1 MTDLNLPAGQIITHY
16 RIVEKIGGGGMGVVY
31 RAEDT
36 KLKRQVALK
45 FLPPDVLK
53 DEAALSRFQREAQ
66 AASALNHP
74 AICTIYDIDEDG
86 GTPFIA
92 MELLKGAT
100 LKHRINGRPLT
111 LDSLLEIGIDVADAL
126 EAAHAEG
133 IVHRDIKPANI
144 FVTERGQA
152 KVLDFGLAKQMVVA
166 RGVSEA
172 VTVGGAALDS
182 DPNLTSPGMALGT
195 VGYMSPEQVR
205 GEVLDGRSDLFSLGL
220 VLYEMATGRQA
231 FSGNTSGVIFAAIL
245 ERQPAP
251 PSQVNPDL
259 PPAFDQIVAKAL
271 EKNPKL
277 RYQHASDLSADLQ
290 RLKRDTDSGRSV
302 ATRTPS
308 TGTQAAAPGSGGQ
321 AAQPGSGSSTGA
333 AVATVA
339 AGPGSGSS
347 AIMQAAQENKGKLI
361 ASALIALV
369 ILGVAGYGVFSM
381 LRGKAAS
388 VPFQTFTITQV
399 TNSGNV
405 RFAAI
410 SPDGKYVLSIVEDGG
425 KMSLWLRNIP
435 TGSNTQVLPPEAALY
450 QNPAFSPDGNYIYYS
465 KASDAAGNV
474 NNLYRIPV
482 LGGEATQLVRDV
494 DVGPTFS
501 PEGQR
506 MAYLR
511 ANDPVVGKYL
521 ILSANMDGSDEKVIY
536 TAPTPYPTWLAWS
549 PDGKLIAFIQGA
561 GQDVQGSVRTLDIA
575 TGQDHALATLAD
587 KFATA
592 LAWMP
597 DGRGLMIVYSD
608 RSAGFNRLQIA
619 FVSFPDGQF
628 HPLTNDTN
636 GYQSVSISGDGK
648 SIAAM
653 QRQDTHFVALLPPTG
668 RGTATQLAGLPSNDQ
683 IREVMW
689 DKDGNLLVATRHS
702 IVRTSLDG
710 NHQST
715 VLTEP
720 NAVLFTANACP
731 NGGPILVNWASR
743 NNTGKLNI
751 WRVDADGSHLKQLT
765 NGVDDESPVCAADGK
780 SFYYA
785 DLDKKSVVNHMSID
799 GGTPELIK
807 ASAITNGFL
816 STVSDNTSP
825 DGRWLP
831 AIVTKVDP
839 ATQADIH
846 ALGLIDVAANTESS
860 LRIFPSQATIT
871 QPVLFTPDWK
881 NVAYRVIDNGTDNIW
896 MQPVDG
902 SPGHAVT
909 NFNTDHI
916 RTFSWS
922 PDGKTLAVARTHT
935 VSDVVLLRQGK
946 AAQ

>member
-1 MTDLNLPAGQIITHY
+1 MTDSSLPAGQIITHY
-16 RIVEKIGGGGMGVVY
+16 RILERIGGGGMGVVY

-45 FLPPDVLK
+45 FLPPEVLK
-53 DEAALSRFQREAQ
+53 DEAALSRVQREAQ
-66 AASALNHP
+66 PASALNHSS
-74 AICTIYDIDEDG
+74 ICTIYDIDEDG

-92 MELLKGAT
+92 MELLKGTT
-100 LKHRINGRPLT
+100 LKHRINGKPLP
-111 LDSLLEIGIDVADAL
+111 LDTLLEIGIDVADAL
-126 EAAHAEG
+126 DAAHAEG

-144 FVTERGQA
+144 FVTDRGQA
-152 KVLDFGLAKQMVVA
+152 KVLDFGLAKQMVA

-172 VTVGGAALDS
+172 VTSGGATLGS

-205 GEVLDGRSDLFSLGL
+205 GESLDGRSDLFSLGL

-231 FSGNTSGVIFAAIL
+231 FAGNTSGVIFAAIL

-259 PPAFDQIVAKAL
+259 PAAFDQIVAKAL

-277 RYQHASDLSADLQ
+277 RYQHASDLGADLR

-302 ATRTPS
+302 ATQSMSAGAQT
-308 TGTQAAAPGSGGQ
+308 AASGSGGQ
-321 AAQPGSGSSTGA
+321 ATRPGSGATAATAAAGA
-333 AVATVA
+333 V
-339 AGPGSGSS
+339 GPGSGSS

-361 ASALIALV
+361 AGALIALL

-388 VPFQTFTITQV
+388 VPFQNFTITQV
-399 TNSGNV
+399 TNSGRV

-410 SPDGKYVLSIVEDGG
+410 SPDGKYVMSIAEDLG

-435 TGSNTQVLPPEAALY
+435 TGSNTQVLPPDGALY
-450 QNPAFSPDGNYIYYS
+450 QNPGFSPDGNYIYYS

-482 LGGEATQLVRDV
+482 LGGEAVLLVHDV

-521 ILSANMDGSDEKVIY
+521 ILSANMDGSDERVIY
-536 TAPTPYPTWLAWS
+536 TAPTPFPSSLAWS
-549 PDGKLIAFIQGA
+549 PDGKMIAYIQAAGQEAQGA
-561 GQDVQGSVRTLDIA
+561 VRTLDIA
-575 TGQDHALATLAD
+575 TGQDRALATLEER
-587 KFATA
+587 FATS

-597 DGRGLMIVYSD
+597 DGRGLMVVYSD
-608 RSAGFNRLQIA
+608 RSSGFNRQQIA

-636 GYQSVSISGDGK
+636 GYRSVSISADGK

-653 QRQDTHFVALLPPTG
+653 QRQVTNFIALLPATG
-668 RGTATQLAGLPSNDQ
+668 RGNATQLAGIPANEQVRDIL
-683 IREVMW
+683 W
-689 DKDGNLLVATRHS
+689 DKDGNLLAVTRHS
-702 IVRTSLDG
+702 ILRASLDG

-720 NAVLFTANACP
+720 NAVISSANACP
-731 NGGPILVNWASR
+731 NGGP
-743 NNTGKLNI
+743 
-751 WRVDADGSHLKQLT
+751 
-765 NGVDDESPVCAADGK
+765 
-780 SFYYA
+780 
-785 DLDKKSVVNHMSID
+785 
-799 GGTPELIK
+799 
-807 ASAITNGFL
+807 
-816 STVSDNTSP
+816 
-825 DGRWLP
+825 
-831 AIVTKVDP
+831 
-839 ATQADIH
+839 
-846 ALGLIDVAANTESS
+846 
-860 LRIFPSQATIT
+860 
-871 QPVLFTPDWK
+871 
-881 NVAYRVIDNGTDNIW
+881 
-896 MQPVDG
+896 
-902 SPGHAVT
+902 
-909 NFNTDHI
+909 
-916 RTFSWS
+916 
-922 PDGKTLAVARTHT
+922 
-935 VSDVVLLRQGK
+935 
-946 AAQ
+946 

>member
-45 FLPPDVLK
+45 FLPPEVLK

-74 AICTIYDIDEDG
+74 SICTIYDIDEDG

-100 LKHRINGRPLT
+100 LKHRINGKPLT
-111 LDSLLEIGIDVADAL
+111 LDALLEIGIDVADAL
-126 EAAHAEG
+126 DAAHAEG

-152 KVLDFGLAKQMVVA
+152 KVLDFGLAKQMVG

-172 VTVGGAALDS
+172 VTAGGATLGS

-205 GEVLDGRSDLFSLGL
+205 GETLDGRSDLFSLGL

-259 PPAFDQIVAKAL
+259 PPAFDQIVTKAL
-271 EKNPKL
+271 EKNPRL

-302 ATRTPS
+302 ATQTS
-308 TGTQAAAPGSGGQ
+308 SAGAQVVGAGSGGQ
-321 AAQPGSGSSTGA
+321 ATQPGSGSA
-333 AVATVA
+333 AVSAA

-347 AIMQAAQENKGKLI
+347 AIRQAAQENKGKLI
-361 ASALIALV
+361 AGAVIALL

-381 LRGKAAS
+381 LRGRAAR
-388 VPFQTFTITQV
+388 VPFETFTITQV

-405 RFAAI
+405 RFAAMA
-410 SPDGKYVLSIVEDGG
+410 PDGKYVLSIVEDGG

-465 KASDAAGNV
+465 KAADAAGNT
-474 NNLYRIPV
+474 NNLFRIPV
-482 LGGEATQLVRDV
+482 LGGEAVQVVRDI

-501 PEGQR
+501 PDGKR
-506 MAYLR
+506 MGYLR

-521 ILSANMDGSDEKVIY
+521 ILSANMDGSDERVLY
-536 TAPTPYPTWLAWS
+536 TAPTPFPSWIAWS
-549 PDGKLIAFIQGA
+549 PDGKLIAYILAA
-561 GQDVQGSVRTLDIA
+561 GQDAQGTVRTIELA
-575 TGQDHALATLAD
+575 SGQNQALATLTD
-587 KFATA
+587 KFASSI
-592 LAWMP
+592 AWMP
-597 DGRGLMIVYSD
+597 DGRGLMLVYTD
-608 RSAGFNRLQIA
+608 RSTGFQRSQLG
-619 FVSFPDGQF
+619 FLSFPEAQF
-628 HPLTNDTN
+628 HALTNDTS
-636 GYQSVSISGDGK
+636 GYQTLSISADGR

-653 QRQDTHFVALLPPTG
+653 QRQGSASIVLLPSSG
-668 RGTATQLAGLPSNDQ
+668 QGNATTVPNIPNGEG
-683 IREVMW
+683 IRDVLW
-689 DKDGNLLVATRHS
+689 DKDGNLL
-702 IVRTSLDG
+702 IVGTHQILRTSLDG
-710 NHQST
+710 SHQST
-715 VLTEP
+715 VVTDP
-720 NAVLFTANACP
+720 NAMILHAAVCP
-731 NGGPILVNWASR
+731 NGGPIVVNWYGR
-743 NNTGKLNI
+743 DGRDTTDI
-751 WRVDADGSHLKQLT
+751 WRLDADGSHPKPISH
-765 NGVDDESPVCAADGK
+765 GADDEAPGCSTDGK
-780 SFYYA
+780 WAYYA
-785 DLDKKSVVNHMSID
+785 DNAKNYQLYRVPIE
-799 GGTPELIK
+799 GGTPELLK
-807 ASAITNGFL
+807 ASVLENGFVGAGGGLL
-816 STVSDNTSP
+816 SA

-831 AIVTKVDP
+831 VILTKIDP
-839 ATQADIH
+839 KTQEDIH
-846 ALGLIDVAANTESS
+846 SLALIDVVANTASAI
-860 LRIFPSQATIT
+860 RVFPSQVTIT
-871 QPVLFTPDWK
+871 FPVVFTPDGK
-881 NVAYRVIDNGTDNIW
+881 DVAYRVVDNGTDNIW

-902 SPGHAVT
+902 SKGRQVT
-909 NFNTDHI
+909 NFTTDHI
-916 RTFSWS
+916 RSFAWS
-922 PDGKTLAVARTHT
+922 PDGKTLAVVRGHL
-935 VSDVVLLRQGK
+935 VSDVVLLREGK

>member
-45 FLPPDVLK
+45 FLPPEVLK

-74 AICTIYDIDEDG
+74 SICTIYDIDDDG

-100 LKHRINGRPLT
+100 LKHRINGKPLT

-205 GEVLDGRSDLFSLGL
+205 GETLDGRSDLFSLGL

-231 FSGNTSGVIFAAIL
+231 FAGNTSGVIFAAIL

-251 PSQVNPDL
+251 ASQVNPDL
-259 PPAFDQIVAKAL
+259 PAAFDQIVAKAL

-302 ATRTPS
+302 ATLSVSAGAQTAGS
-308 TGTQAAAPGSGGQ
+308 GSGGQ
-321 AAQPGSGSSTGA
+321 ATRPGSGVSA
-333 AVATVA
+333 AVAA
-339 AGPGSGSS
+339 APGSGSS
-347 AIMQAAQENKGKLI
+347 AIVQAAQENKGKLI
-361 ASALIALV
+361 AGAVIALL

-388 VPFQTFTITQV
+388 VPFQNFTITQV
-399 TNSGNV
+399 TNSGKV

-410 SPDGKYVLSIVEDGG
+410 SPDGKYVMSIAEDLG

-435 TGSNTQVLPPEAALY
+435 TGSNTQVLPPDGALY
-450 QNPAFSPDGNYIYYS
+450 QNPGFSPDGNYIYYS
-465 KASDAAGNV
+465 RASDAAGNV

-482 LGGEATQLVRDV
+482 LGGEAVLLVRDV

-521 ILSANMDGSDEKVIY
+521 ILSANMDGSDERVIY
-536 TAPTPYPTWLAWS
+536 TAPTPFPSWLAWS
-549 PDGKLIAFIQGA
+549 PDGKMIAYIQAAGQEAQGA
-561 GQDVQGSVRTLDIA
+561 VRTLDIA
-575 TGQDHALATLAD
+575 TGQDHALATLAER
-587 KFATA
+587 FATS

-597 DGRGLMIVYSD
+597 DGRGLMVVYSD
-608 RSAGFNRLQIA
+608 RSSGFNRQQIA

-628 HPLTNDTN
+628 HPLTNDTS
-636 GYQSVSISGDGK
+636 GYHSVSISADGK

-653 QRQDTHFVALLPPTG
+653 QRQVTNSIALLPAAG
-668 RGTATQLAGLPSNDQ
+668 HGDAREVAGLPGDAQ
-683 IREVMW
+683 VRDILW
-689 DKDGNLLVATRHS
+689 DKDGNLLAVTRHA
-702 IVRTSLDG
+702 ILRLSLDG

-715 VLTEP
+715 ILSDP
-720 NAVLFTANACP
+720 NAVLVDANACP
-731 NGGPILVNWASR
+731 NGGPILVDWASR
-743 NNTGKLNI
+743 DNSGKSNV
-751 WRVDADGSHLKQLT
+751 WRVDADGSHARQLT
-765 NGVDDESPVCAADGK
+765 HGVDDEAPVCSADGK
-780 SFYYA
+780 SFYYE
-785 DLDKKSVVNHMSID
+785 DQDKKSVVNRAPID
-799 GGTPELIK
+799 GGTAELIK
-807 ASAITNGFL
+807 ASAISNGFL
-816 STVSDNTSP
+816 AALSSNTSP

-831 AIVTKVDP
+831 VIVTKVDP

-846 ALGLIDVAANTESS
+846 ALGIIDVAANTESS
-860 LRIFPSQATIT
+860 MRIFPSQPTIT
-871 QPVLFTPDWK
+871 QPLQFAPDWK
-881 NVAYRVIDNGTDNIW
+881 SVAYRVIDNGTDNIW

-902 SPGHAVT
+902 SAGHQVT
-909 NFNTDHI
+909 NFTTDHI
-916 RTFSWS
+916 RTFGWS

-935 VSDVVLLRQGK
+935 VSDVVLLREGK

>member
-74 AICTIYDIDEDG
+74 SICTIYDIDEDG

-100 LKHRINGRPLT
+100 LKHRINGKPLT
-111 LDSLLEIGIDVADAL
+111 LDNVLEIGIDVADAL

-172 VTVGGAALDS
+172 VTVGGATLDS

-205 GEVLDGRSDLFSLGL
+205 GETLDGRSDLFSLGL

-245 ERQPAP
+245 ERQPPA

-259 PPAFDQIVAKAL
+259 PAAFDQIVAKAL

-290 RLKRDTDSGRSV
+290 RLKRDTDSGRSA
-302 ATRTPS
+302 ATMS
-308 TGTQAAAPGSGGQ
+308 AATQTAGAVSGLQ
-321 AAQPGSGSSTGA
+321 KTQPGSGATSA
-333 AVATVA
+333 AA
-339 AGPGSGSS
+339 AAAPGSGSS
-347 AIMQAAQENKGKLI
+347 AIVQAAQENKGKLI
-361 ASALIALV
+361 AGAVIALL
-369 ILGVAGYGVFSM
+369 ILGVAGYGVFQL
-381 LRGKAAS
+381 LRGKAAA

-405 RFAAI
+405 RYAAI
-410 SPDGKYVLSIVEDGG
+410 SPDGKYVLSIVEDAG

-465 KASDAAGNV
+465 KATDAAGNAF
-474 NNLYRIPV
+474 NLFRIPV
-482 LGGEATQLVRDV
+482 LGGEAVQVSHDV

-501 PEGQR
+501 PDGQH
-506 MAYLR
+506 MAYVR
-511 ANDPVVGKYL
+511 ANDPVVGKWL
-521 ILSANMDGSDEKVIY
+521 ILSANMDGSDEKTIY
-536 TAPTPYPTWLAWS
+536 TAPTPFPSWAAWS
-549 PDGKLIAFIQGA
+549 PDGRLMAYILAS
-561 GQDVQGSVRTLDIA
+561 GQDAQGTVRTVELA
-575 TGQDHALATLAD
+575 SGKNQPLATLTD
-587 KFATA
+587 KFASSI
-592 LAWMP
+592 AWMP
-597 DGRGLMIVYSD
+597 DGRGLMLVYTD
-608 RSAGFNRLQIA
+608 RSTGFQRAQLG
-619 FVSFPDGQF
+619 FLSFPEAQF
-628 HPLTNDTN
+628 HALTNDTS
-636 GYQSVSISGDGK
+636 GYQTLSISADGK

-653 QRQDTHFVALLPPTG
+653 QRQGSASIVLLPASGQGNPTTVPNIPNG
-668 RGTATQLAGLPSNDQ
+668 EG
-683 IREVMW
+683 IRDVLW
-689 DKDGNLLVATRHS
+689 DKDGNLL
-702 IVRTSLDG
+702 IVGSHQILRTSLDG
-710 NHQST
+710 SHQT
-715 VLTEP
+715 KVVTDP
-720 NAVLFTANACP
+720 NAMIQHAVACP
-731 NGGPILVNWASR
+731 NGGPILVAWYAR
-743 NNTGKLNI
+743 EGRDTTDI
-751 WRVDADGSHLKQLT
+751 WRLDADGSHPKQISL
-765 NGVDDESPVCAADGK
+765 GADDESPACAADGK
-780 SFYYA
+780 SAFYSDQTKNYEIYR
-785 DLDKKSVVNHMSID
+785 LPID
-799 GGTPELIK
+799 GGTPELLK
-807 ASAITNGFL
+807 ASVMENGFVGAAGGLL
-816 STVSDNTSP
+816 SA

-831 AIVTKVDP
+831 AIVTKIDP
-839 ATQADIH
+839 RTQEDIH
-846 ALGLIDVAANTESS
+846 SLALIDVVANTAAAM
-860 LRIFPSQATIT
+860 RVFPSQPTIT
-871 QPVLFTPDWK
+871 FPLDFTPDGK
-881 NVAYRVIDNGTDNIW
+881 NVAYRVVANGTDNIW

-902 SPGHAVT
+902 SKGRQVT
-909 NFNTDHI
+909 NFTTDHI
-916 RTFSWS
+916 RSFAWS
-922 PDGKTLAVARTHT
+922 PDGKTLAVVRTHL
-935 VSDVVLLRQGK
+935 VSDVVLLREGK

>member
-1 MTDLNLPAGQIITHY
+1 MAGDMTDLNLPAGQIVTHY

-74 AICTIYDIDEDG
+74 SICTIYDIDEDG

-100 LKHRINGRPLT
+100 LKHRINGKPLP
-111 LDSLLEIGIDVADAL
+111 LDTLLEIGIDVADAL
-126 EAAHAEG
+126 DAAHAEG

-144 FVTERGQA
+144 FVTDRGQA
-152 KVLDFGLAKQMVVA
+152 KVLDFGLAKQMVA

-172 VTVGGAALDS
+172 VTSGGATLGS

-205 GEVLDGRSDLFSLGL
+205 GESLDGRSDLFSLGL

-231 FSGNTSGVIFAAIL
+231 FAGNTSGVIFAAIL

-251 PSQVNPDL
+251 PSQLNPDL
-259 PPAFDQIVAKAL
+259 PAGFDAIVAKAL
-271 EKNPKL
+271 EKNSKL

-290 RLKRDTDSGRSV
+290 RLKRDTDSGRSS
-302 ATRTPS
+302 ATQGAS
-308 TGTQAAAPGSGGQ
+308 AQAASGSGAQ
-321 AAQPGSGSSTGA
+321 AAHASSGTASGSA
-333 AVATVA
+333 ATASS
-339 AGPGSGSS
+339 PGSGSS
-347 AIMQAAQENKGKLI
+347 AIVQAAQQNKGKLI
-361 ASALIALV
+361 AGALVALV

-388 VPFQTFTITQV
+388 VPFQNFTITQV
-399 TNSGNV
+399 TNSGKV
-405 RFAAI
+405 RYAAI

-536 TAPTPYPTWLAWS
+536 NAPTPYPTWLAWS

-561 GQDVQGSVRTLDIA
+561 GQDAQGGVSTLDIA
-575 TGQDHALATLAD
+575 TGQNHALATLAD
-587 KFATA
+587 KYATS

-608 RSAGFNRLQIA
+608 RSAGFSRPQIA

-636 GYQSVSISGDGK
+636 GYQSVSISADGK
-648 SIAAM
+648 SLAAM
-653 QRQDTHFVALLPPTG
+653 QRQDTYFIALLPPTG
-668 RGTATQLAGLPSNDQ
+668 RGTATQLAGLPANDQ

-702 IVRTSLDG
+702 IVRASLDG

-720 NAVLFTANACP
+720 NAVIVSANACP
-731 NGGPILVNWASR
+731 NGGPILINWGSR
-743 NNTGKLNI
+743 NNTGRLNI
-751 WRVDADGSHLKQLT
+751 WRVDADGSHPKQLT
-765 NGVDDESPVCAADGK
+765 NGADDEAPVCAADGK
-780 SFYYA
+780 SFFYG
-785 DLDKKSVVNHMSID
+785 DLDKKFVINRMPID

-816 STVSDNTSP
+816 GVISDNTSP

-846 ALGLIDVAANTESS
+846 ALGMIDVAANTDSS
-860 LRIFPSQATIT
+860 LRIFASQATIT
-871 QPVLFTPDWK
+871 QPVLFAPDWK
-881 NVAYRVIDNGTDNIW
+881 NIAYRVIDNGTDNIW

-902 SPGHAVT
+902 SAGHPVT
-909 NFNTDHI
+909 DFTSDHI

-935 VSDVVLLRQGK
+935 VSDVVLLREGK

>member
-1 MTDLNLPAGQIITHY
+1 M
-16 RIVEKIGGGGMGVVY
+16 Y

-45 FLPPDVLK
+45 FLPPEVLK

-74 AICTIYDIDEDG
+74 SICTIYDIDEDG

-100 LKHRINGRPLT
+100 LKHRINGKPLT
-111 LDSLLEIGIDVADAL
+111 LDTLLEIGIDVADAL
-126 EAAHAEG
+126 DAAHAEG
-133 IVHRDIKPANI
+133 IVHRDVKPANI

-152 KVLDFGLAKQMVVA
+152 KVLDFGLAKQMVG

-172 VTVGGAALDS
+172 VTAGGATLDS

-205 GEVLDGRSDLFSLGL
+205 GETLDGRSDLFSLGL

-251 PSQVNPDL
+251 PSQMNPDL
-259 PPAFDQIVAKAL
+259 PAAFDQIVAKAL

-277 RYQHASDLSADLQ
+277 RYQHASDLRADLQ

-302 ATRTPS
+302 ATRSLSAGAQTATS
-308 TGTQAAAPGSGGQ
+308 GSGTEATQ
-321 AAQPGSGSSTGA
+321 SGSGVSAATAGAVSSA
-333 AVATVA
+333 A
-339 AGPGSGSS
+339 PGSGSS
-347 AIMQAAQENKGKLI
+347 AILQAAQENKGKLI
-361 ASALIALV
+361 AGAVIALL

-381 LRGKAAS
+381 LRGKAAA
-388 VPFQTFTITQV
+388 VPFQNFTITQV
-399 TNSGNV
+399 TNSGKV
-405 RFAAI
+405 LFAAI

-435 TGSNTQVLPPEAALY
+435 TGSNTQVLPPENALY

-482 LGGEATQLVRDV
+482 LGGEAVQLARDV

-501 PEGQR
+501 PDGQR
-506 MAYLR
+506 MSYLR

-521 ILSANMDGSDEKVIY
+521 ILSANMDGSDEKTVY
-536 TAPTPYPTWLAWS
+536 TAPTPFPSALAWS

-561 GQDVQGSVRTLDIA
+561 GQDAQGGVRTLDIA
-575 TGQDHALATLAD
+575 TGQDRALATLAD
-587 KFATA
+587 KFANA
-592 LAWMP
+592 LTWMP
-597 DGRGLMIVYSD
+597 DNRGLMVVYSE
-608 RSAGFNRLQIA
+608 RSAGFNRFQIA

-636 GYQSVSISGDGK
+636 GYHSVSISADGK

-653 QRQDTHFVALLPPTG
+653 QRQDTNFIALLPPTG
-668 RGTATQLAGLPSNDQ
+668 RGNATQLAGVPSNEQ
-683 IREVMW
+683 IRDILW
-689 DKDGNLLVATRHS
+689 DKDGNLLAVMRHS

-715 VLTEP
+715 LLTEP
-720 NAVLFTANACP
+720 NAVITNANACP

-743 NNTGKLNI
+743 DNTGKLNV
-751 WRVDADGSHLKQLT
+751 WRVDADGSHPKQLT
-765 NGVDDESPVCAADGK
+765 NGVDDESPLCAADGK

-785 DLDKKSVVNHMSID
+785 DLDKKSVINRMPIE
-799 GGTPELIK
+799 GGAPELIK
-807 ASAITNGFL
+807 ASAISNGFVATL
-816 STVSDNTSP
+816 SNNLAPDNH
-825 DGRWLP
+825 WLP
-831 AIVTKVDP
+831 VIVTKVEP
-839 ATQADIH
+839 ATQADLH
-846 ALGLIDVAANTESS
+846 ALALIDVAANTELSM
-860 LRIFPSQATIT
+860 RVFPSQPTIT
-871 QPVLFTPDWK
+871 QPVQYAPDWK

-902 SPGHAVT
+902 SAGHPVT
-909 NFNTDHI
+909 DFTTDHI
-916 RTFSWS
+916 RAFGWS

-935 VSDVVLLRQGK
+935 VSDVVLLREGK

>member
-1 MTDLNLPAGQIITHY
+1 MTDLNLPAGQIVTHY

-45 FLPPDVLK
+45 FLPPEVLK

-66 AASALNHP
+66 AASALNHSS
-74 AICTIYDIDEDG
+74 ICTIYDIDDDG

-92 MELLKGAT
+92 MELLKGST
-100 LKHRINGRPLT
+100 LKHRINGKPLP
-111 LDSLLEIGIDVADAL
+111 LDTLLEIGIDVADAL
-126 EAAHAEG
+126 DAAHAEG

-144 FVTERGQA
+144 FVTDRGQA
-152 KVLDFGLAKQMVVA
+152 KVLDFGLAKQMVA

-172 VTVGGAALDS
+172 VTSGGATLGS

-205 GEVLDGRSDLFSLGL
+205 GESLDGRSDLFSLGL

-231 FSGNTSGVIFAAIL
+231 FAGNTSGVIFAAIL

-251 PSQVNPDL
+251 PSQLNPDL
-259 PPAFDQIVAKAL
+259 PATFDAIVAKAL

-277 RYQHASDLSADLQ
+277 RYQHASDLGADLQ
-290 RLKRDTDSGRSV
+290 RLKRDTDSGRSS
-302 ATRTPS
+302 ATQGAS
-308 TGTQAAAPGSGGQ
+308 THAAASGSGAQ
-321 AAQPGSGSSTGA
+321 AAQASSGTGSGA
-333 AVATVA
+333 AVGGAATA
-339 AGPGSGSS
+339 AAPGSGSS
-347 AIMQAAQENKGKLI
+347 AIMQAAQQNKGKLV
-361 ASALIALV
+361 AGAVIALV

-381 LRGKAAS
+381 LRGKAAA
-388 VPFQTFTITQV
+388 VPFQNFTITQV
-399 TNSGNV
+399 TNSGKV
-405 RFAAI
+405 LSAAI

-435 TGSNTQVLPPEAALY
+435 TGSNTQVLPPENALY

-482 LGGEATQLVRDV
+482 LGGEAVQLVRDV

-521 ILSANMDGSDEKVIY
+521 ILSAKMDGSDEKTIY
-536 TAPTPYPTWLAWS
+536 TAPTPFPTALAWS

-561 GQDVQGSVRTLDIA
+561 GQDAQGGVRTLDIA
-575 TGQDHALATLAD
+575 TGQDRALAPLAD
-587 KFATA
+587 KFANA

-597 DGRGLMIVYSD
+597 DSRGLMVVYTE
-608 RSAGFNRLQIA
+608 RSAGFNRFQIA

-636 GYQSVSISGDGK
+636 GYHSVSISADGK

-653 QRQDTHFVALLPPTG
+653 QRQDTNFIALLPPAG
-668 RGTATQLAGLPSNDQ
+668 RGNATQLAGLPTNEQ
-683 IREVMW
+683 IRDILW
-689 DKDGNLLVATRHS
+689 DKDGNLLAVLRHS
-702 IVRTSLDG
+702 IVRASLDG

-720 NAVLFTANACP
+720 NAVITNANACP

-743 NNTGKLNI
+743 ENTGRLNI
-751 WRVDADGSHLKQLT
+751 WRVDADGSHPKQLT
-765 NGVDDESPVCAADGK
+765 NGVDDESPLCAADGK

-785 DLDKKSVVNHMSID
+785 DLDKKSVINRMPIE

-807 ASAITNGFL
+807 ASAISNGFVATF
-816 STVSDNTSP
+816 STNLAPDNH
-825 DGRWLP
+825 WLP
-831 AIVTKVDP
+831 VIVTKVDP
-839 ATQADIH
+839 ATQADLH
-846 ALGLIDVAANTESS
+846 ALALIDVAANTESS
-860 LRIFPSQATIT
+860 MRIFPSQPTIT
-871 QPVLFTPDWK
+871 QPLRYTPDWK
-881 NVAYRVIDNGTDNIW
+881 SVAYRVIDNGTDNIW

-902 SPGHAVT
+902 SAGHPVT
-909 NFNTDHI
+909 DFTSDHI
-916 RTFSWS
+916 RAFGWS

-935 VSDVVLLRQGK
+935 VSDVVLLREGK

>member
-1 MTDLNLPAGQIITHY
+1 MTDSSLPTGQIITHY
-16 RIVEKIGGGGMGVVY
+16 RIVERIGGGGMGVVY

-45 FLPPDVLK
+45 FLPPEVLK

-74 AICTIYDIDEDG
+74 CICTIYDIDEDG

-100 LKHRINGRPLT
+100 LKHRINGKPLT
-111 LDSLLEIGIDVADAL
+111 LDNVLEIGIDVADAL

-144 FVTERGQA
+144 LVTERGRA

-172 VTVGGAALDS
+172 VTVGGATLGS
-182 DPNLTSPGMALGT
+182 DPNLTSPGLALGT

-205 GEVLDGRSDLFSLGL
+205 GETLDGRSDLFSLGL

-290 RLKRDTDSGRSV
+290 RLKRDTDSGGSV
-302 ATRTPS
+302 ATQTLS
-308 TGTQAAAPGSGGQ
+308 AGVQAVGSGSGGQ
-321 AAQPGSGSSTGA
+321 ATQRASGSA
-333 AVATVA
+333 ATIAA
-339 AGPGSGSS
+339 AGPGSGSL
-347 AIMQAAQENKGKLI
+347 AIRQAAQENKGKLI
-361 ASALIALV
+361 AGAVIALV

-381 LRGKAAS
+381 LRGKAAA

-405 RFAAI
+405 RYAAMA
-410 SPDGKYVLSIVEDGG
+410 PDGKYVLSIVEDGG

-465 KASDAAGNV
+465 KAADAAGNS
-474 NNLYRIPV
+474 NNLFRIPV
-482 LGGEATQLVRDV
+482 LGGEAVQVSRDV

-501 PEGQR
+501 PDGQR

-521 ILSANMDGSDEKVIY
+521 ILSANMDGSDERVLY
-536 TAPTPYPTWLAWS
+536 TAPTPFPSSAAWS
-549 PDGKLIAFIQGA
+549 PDGKLIAYI
-561 GQDVQGSVRTLDIA
+561 LA
-575 TGQDHALATLAD
+575 TGQDAQGTVRTIELASGKNQPLATLTD
-587 KFATA
+587 KFASSI
-592 LAWMP
+592 AWMP
-597 DGRGLMIVYSD
+597 DGRGLMLVYTD
-608 RSAGFNRLQIA
+608 RSTGFQRSQLG
-619 FVSFPDGQF
+619 FLSFPEAQF
-628 HPLTNDTN
+628 HALTNDTS
-636 GYQSVSISGDGK
+636 GYQTLSISADGK

-653 QRQDTHFVALLPPTG
+653 QRQGSASIVLLPSSG
-668 RGTATQLAGLPSNDQ
+668 QGNATTVPNIPNGEG
-683 IREVMW
+683 IRDVLW
-689 DKDGNLLVATRHS
+689 DKDGNLL
-702 IVRTSLDG
+702 IVGAHQILRTSPDG
-710 NHQST
+710 NHQTT
-715 VLTEP
+715 VVTDP
-720 NAVLFTANACP
+720 NAMIQHAVACP
-731 NGGPILVNWASR
+731 NGGPILVNWYAR
-743 NNTGKLNI
+743 DGRDTTAI
-751 WRVDADGSHLKQLT
+751 WRLDADGSHPKQISH
-765 NGVDDESPVCAADGK
+765 GADDEAPGCAADGK
-780 SFYYA
+780 WAYYA
-785 DLDKKSVVNHMSID
+785 DQTKNYEIYRVPIE
-799 GGTPELIK
+799 GGTPELLK
-807 ASAITNGFL
+807 ASVLENGFVGAAGGLL
-816 STVSDNTSP
+816 SA

-831 AIVTKVDP
+831 TIATIIDP
-839 ATQADIH
+839 KTQADIH
-846 ALGLIDVAANTESS
+846 SLALIDVVANTASAM
-860 LRIFPSQATIT
+860 RVFPSQTTIT
-871 QPVLFTPDWK
+871 FPVVFTPDGK
-881 NVAYRVIDNGTDNIW
+881 NVAYRVVDNGTDNIW

-902 SPGHAVT
+902 SKGRQVT
-909 NFNTDHI
+909 NFTTDHI
-916 RTFSWS
+916 RSFAWS
-922 PDGKTLAVARTHT
+922 PDGKTLAVVRGHL
-935 VSDVVLLRQGK
+935 VSDVVLLREGK